1 MPSRILC
8 VDDNEVAL
16 RARKLVL
23 ESVGHQV
30 QTAVTAT
37 LARQLIAAQPF
48 DLAIVDYYLDGIHG
62 NELAAELK
70 AYCSSMAVILL
81 SGADGLE
88 NLDRV
93 DSFVHKCDGPQALLN
108 EIERLV
114 GQTRCP

>member
-1 MPSRILC
+1 MASRILC
-8 VDDNEVAL
+8 VDDNAVAL
-16 RARKLVL
+16 YARKLVL
-23 ESVGHQV
+23 EGAGHHV
-30 QTAVTAT
+30 QTAVSAT
-37 LARQLIAAQPF
+37 IARELIAAQLF
-48 DLAIVDYYLDGIHG
+48 DLAIVDSYLDGIRG

-88 NLDRV
+88 NLDQV

-114 GQTRCP
+114 GQTSCP